1 MKLMELTAKNVRGL
15 PDLHL
20 QMDAQTIILLGP
32 NGSGKSCVVDAID
45 FLFTGQISRLMGEGT
60 ARISLPRHGPHID
73 HDPKSAVVTAKVLL
87 DGNPTPVEI
96 TRCMA
101 KPNDLLCS
109 EEAKPLL
116 AEIIE
121 LMRRGGVV
129 LTRRDILRY
138 VAAEAKKRSVEIQ
151 ELLHL
156 KQIDEIRSGLYRAR
170 TELRRHEEAAQKAI
184 ETAMAEVNVT
194 LGDTQY
200 NEDRLVRM
208 INECRATLGGGR
220 LSKHKSSAFKK
231 GLAPPAVVE
240 ESTASSNPSLLQR
253 SIQNIRQE
261 TKSELIPKYKK
272 HDRDLRNS
280 VLRLTADPTLQA
292 ELDRLELT
300 RHAAQFV
307 ESTTVECPVCGEPWV
322 EGRLKTHI
330 ENKIAVAQAAEQVR
344 TRISEASEGLSKPAQ
359 RLRANVDS
367 LENNLRNVDF
377 GISEE
382 DLQVLILW
390 RNDLNLLLEALE
402 NHATKYLQSGISP
415 SDIESMLVPLNL
427 NDLFVRIEAT
437 IQEALPR
444 PSVEQ
449 TAWDTLTRLEES
461 VRVLEN
467 RKHEEKLASLY
478 SARSTILLKTYE
490 EASDSVLEGLY
501 SRIVDRFVE
510 FYCVLHDDEKEKFGA
525 RLQSQGSSLSF
536 EVDFF
541 GRGIHPP
548 HALHSEGHQD
558 SMGVC
563 LFLALNEELA
573 KGKLSLIV
581 LDDVIM
587 SVDTDHRKD
596 VCRLL
601 RERFSDRQFIIAT
614 HDKTWATQLKQEGVV
629 QANQIIEFTNWTVES
644 GPNSRL
650 QSDLWDAIQA
660 DLEQENVSSA
670 AFKLRRGSED
680 FFERVCDA
688 LGAKLAYNSK
698 MQWQLDDWLPA
709 AMEEYKDLL
718 KKGRRVASSWGDQTT
733 TDILN
738 RMESVR
744 SQTYGQIFD
753 EQWAINVNV
762 HFNTWANMSK
772 QDFIPVVEAFRK
784 LHALFECSDCGRL
797 LEKVPRKGAHQAVK
811 CPCSATSW
819 NLRSKPN
826 KG

>member
-1 MKLMELTAKNVRGL
+1 MKLMDLTVKNVRGL

-20 QMDAQTIILLGP
+20 RLDAKNIVIWGP

-60 ARISLPRHGPHID
+60 AGISLTRHGHHID
-73 HDPKSAVVTAKVLL
+73 HDPKSAVVTAMVLL

-101 KPNDLLCS
+101 TPNVLLCS
-109 EEAKPLL
+109 EEVKPLL
-116 AEIIE
+116 AEITE
-121 LMRRGGVV
+121 LIRGGGVV

-138 VAAEAKKRSVEIQ
+138 VAAEARKRSDEIQ

-156 KQIDEIRSGLYRAR
+156 KQIDEIRSSLYRAR
-170 TELRRHEEAAQKAI
+170 TELRRREGAAQSAI
-184 ETAMAEVNVT
+184 KTAMEEVNVT

-200 NEDRLVRM
+200 NEGSLVKM
-208 INECRATLGGGR
+208 VNECRETLGGGP
-220 LSKHKSSAFKK
+220 LSEHKFTAFKE
-231 GLAPPAVVE
+231 GLSPPAVVE
-240 ESTASSNPSLLQR
+240 ESSASSNLSLLQR
-253 SIQNIRQE
+253 SIQNILQGI
-261 TKSELIPKYKK
+261 KSEFIPKYRK
-272 HDRDLRNS
+272 HDHDLRIS
-280 VLRLTADPTLQA
+280 VLKLKADPTLQS
-292 ELDRLELT
+292 ELDRLELS

-307 ESTTVECPVCGEPWV
+307 ESTTVECPVCGTSWD
-322 EGRLKTHI
+322 EGHLQIHI
-330 ENKIAVAQAAEQVR
+330 EKKIAIAQAAEQVR
-344 TRISEASEGLSKPAQ
+344 KRISEATEELSKPAQ
-359 RLRANVDS
+359 RFRANVDS
-367 LENNLRNVDF
+367 LENNLRNADL
-377 GISEE
+377 GTSRE
-382 DLQVLILW
+382 DLQVLITW
-390 RNDLNLLLEALE
+390 RENLNILLEALE
-402 NHATKYLQSGISP
+402 SPATKYLECDFSIN
-415 SDIESMLVPLNL
+415 DVVSMLVPLNL
-427 NDLFVRIEAT
+427 NDLFARVEAI
-437 IQEALPR
+437 IQESLPR
-444 PSVEQ
+444 PSAEQ
-449 TAWDTLTRLEES
+449 TAWDILTRLEES
-461 VRVLEN
+461 VRALEN
-467 RKHEEKLASLY
+467 RKSEEKLASLY

-490 EASDSVLEGLY
+490 EARDSVLEGLY
-501 SRIVDRFVE
+501 SRIAERFVE
-510 FYCVLHDDEKEKFGA
+510 FYCVLHDDEKEQFGA
-525 RLQSQGSSLSF
+525 QLQSQGSSLSF

-541 GRGIHPP
+541 GRGTHPP
-548 HALHSEGHQD
+548 QALHSEGHQD

-573 KGKLSLIV
+573 KEKLKLII

-601 RERFSDRQFIIAT
+601 REWFSDRQFIIAT

-644 GPNSRL
+644 GPNTRL
-650 QSDLWDAIQA
+650 QVDLWDAIQA
-660 DLEQENVSSA
+660 DLEQENVANA

-680 FFERVCDA
+680 FFESVCDA
-688 LGAKLAYNSK
+688 LGAKLTYNSK

-718 KKGRRVASSWGDQTT
+718 KKGRRVASSWADQTAIDT
-733 TDILN
+733 LN

-744 SQTYGQIFD
+744 SHTYGQIFD

-762 HFNTWANMSK
+762 HFNIWANMSK

-797 LEKVPRKGAHQAVK
+797 IEKVPRKGAHQAVK
-811 CPCSATSW
+811 CPCDATSW